1 MTSDERRALM
11 INARQYGKSAMMAAS
26 IKAHVNGVPFEVAA
40 VKVPI
45 NPQERLRREHELGS

>member
-1 MTSDERRALM
+1 M